1 MFCGTRGAGD
11 EWGGG
16 RGVITPG
23 CEELWSRAPNREG
36 VFSVALGEFFTRR
49 ARRGGPRG
57 LDTQLS
63 ALWPRPLRSASTAR
77 PRQNARFDASAP
89 LIPRWVATLT
99 VCPVRRA
106 DRLIV

>member
-1 MFCGTRGAGD
+1 MFCGTRGAGGED
-11 EWGGG
+11 EWGA

-57 LDTQLS
+57 LDTRLS
-63 ALWPRPLRSASTAR
+63 APGPAPSAPHR
-77 PRQNARFDASAP
+77 PRDRGKTLVSTRAP
-89 LIPRWVATLT
+89 R
-99 VCPVRRA
+99 
-106 DRLIV
+106 